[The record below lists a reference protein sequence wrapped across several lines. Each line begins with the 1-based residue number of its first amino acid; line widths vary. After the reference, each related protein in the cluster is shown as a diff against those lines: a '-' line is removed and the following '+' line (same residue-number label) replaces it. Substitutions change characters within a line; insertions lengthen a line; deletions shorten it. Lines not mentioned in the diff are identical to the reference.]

1 MIKLDVCIETVFTD
15 LSCEQRIARI
25 AQLGYDSIEIWHPEG
40 TWNGAE
46 IDESMPKDA
55 DTLNQACE
63 DAGVTIV
70 SFVVN
75 AWDGSYG
82 GCPVSAGDKSR
93 FIDQVHK
100 SIDFGKRINCS
111 SAIILPGMV
120 QPNLTR
126 EQMRGNMESAFEEGL
141 EIAEANEFTFQIEPL
156 NTPVDHAGF
165 YLDSTAEAID
175 IVRKFDSPRMKML
188 YDIYH
193 MQIMEGSIVDT
204 IKSNIDIIG
213 HMHVAGVPG
222 RAEPDNCELNY
233 PYIFKKADEFGYKG
247 YFGLEYFPRL
257 ESAESLE
264 LQLRMA
270 E

>member
-15 LSCEQRIARI
+15 LPCEQRIAKI
-25 AQLGYDSIEIWHPEG
+25 AQIGYDAVEIWHPEG
-40 TWNGAE
+40 TWNGTE
-46 IDESMPKDA
+46 IDERMPKDA

-75 AWDGSYG
+75 AWDGTYG
-82 GCPVSAGDKSR
+82 GCPVSSGDKSR

-100 SIDFGKRINCS
+100 SVDFGKRINCS
-111 SAIILPGMV
+111 SAIILPGLV

-126 EQMRGNMESAFEEGL
+126 AQMRSNMESVFADGL
-141 EIAEANEFTFQIEPL
+141 EIAEKNEFTFQLEPL

-165 YLDSTAEAID
+165 YLDSTAEAIE
-175 IVRKFDSPRMKML
+175 IVRNSCSPRIKLL

-193 MQIMEGSIVDT
+193 MQIMEGNIVDT
-204 IKSNIDIIG
+204 IQNNIDIIG

-222 RAEPDNCELNY
+222 RAEPDSCELNY
-233 PYIFKKADEFGYKG
+233 PYILKKTDEIDYQG

-257 ESAESLE
+257 ESAESLGR
-264 LQLRMA
+264 QLRMI